1 MQHEGKPETCPFF
14 ATFLINKK
22 ATGGQ
27 LLKINHKH
35 GYIPKYSNKYNN
47 KTGSVPPKSKFQHHQ
62 SKVILF
68 LFNDTYDSINTRD
81 NTHEY
86 TPLVSVNDE
95 HIT

>member
-1 MQHEGKPETCPFF
+1 MQHGGKPETCPFF

-47 KTGSVPPKSKFQHHQ
+47 KNRICSTQIQISTSSIKSDF
-62 SKVILF
+62 I
-68 LFNDTYDSINTRD
+68 
-81 NTHEY
+81 
-86 TPLVSVNDE
+86 PLQ
-95 HIT
+95 